1 MARKT
6 TNTILKA
13 ARREPSQTRFSVRT
27 QRAKEFFSFML
38 DRWGL
43 TWSLTVANVPEGR
56 FYIFNVLDIS
66 IQKRDTLDFVIQF
79 FDREQPAK

>member
-6 TNTILKA
+6 TNTIRKA
-13 ARREPSQTRFSVRT
+13 ALCEPEITRFRVRT

-66 IQKRDTLDFVIQF
+66 IQKRDTLDFVIEF

>member
-1 MARKT
+1 MSK
-6 TNTILKA
+6 ILKTISKLA
-13 ARREPSQTRFSVRT
+13 KREPKQTRFSVRT
-27 QRAKEFFSFML
+27 QRAKEFFTFML

-56 FYIFNVLDIS
+56 FYIFHVLDIS
-66 IQKRDTLDFVIQF
+66 IQKRDTLDFVIEF

>member
-1 MARKT
+1 MNKILH
-6 TNTILKA
+6 TISKLAK
-13 ARREPSQTRFSVRT
+13 REPEVTRFSVRT
-27 QRAKEFFSFML
+27 QRAKEFFAFML

-66 IQKRDTLDFVIQF
+66 IQKRDTLDFVIEF

>member
-1 MARKT
+1 MSKILH
-6 TNTILKA
+6 TISKLAK
-13 ARREPSQTRFSVRT
+13 REPKQTRFSVRT
-27 QRAKEFFSFML
+27 QRAKEFFTFML

-56 FYIFNVLDIS
+56 FYIFHVLDIS
-66 IQKRDTLDFVIQF
+66 IQKRDTVDFVFEF